1 MEETTKLV
9 RMTLSEA
16 GKKYGKPRKIFDIM
30 IDDKPYPVY
39 SIDGYEH
46 PNGKWNGCPDTWW
59 LDYSEHPIKGGITP
73 ESDLVPYVDKG
84 VNRICW
90 EIRFKQSNYSKFKWD
105 DWDIRSSGQCQIYAN
120 GKQVY
125 SFGSRSVDYALA
137 KAQYLMVNLM
147 EHPYNFLNP
156 EEERGRKIWYY
167 GLPATI
173 EPGYTRGDISIVPD
187 YSDIEQEE
195 WWDLYKLRS
204 HHVNIKKSNPEEE
217 NYTEKQ
223 DREMD
228 EDRFNETKEYGV
240 INHGDALWDGMIEW
254 FRK

>member
-1 MEETTKLV
+1 
-9 RMTLSEA
+9 
-16 GKKYGKPRKIFDIM
+16 
-30 IDDKPYPVY
+30 
-39 SIDGYEH
+39 
-46 PNGKWNGCPDTWW
+46 
-59 LDYSEHPIKGGITP
+59 
-73 ESDLVPYVDKG
+73 
-84 VNRICW
+84 
-90 EIRFKQSNYSKFKWD
+90 
-105 DWDIRSSGQCQIYAN
+105 
-120 GKQVY
+120 
-125 SFGSRSVDYALA
+125 
-137 KAQYLMVNLM
+137 MVNLM

-173 EPGYTRGDISIVPD
+173 EPGYTQGDIKIAPD

>member
-1 MEETTKLV
+1 MEEGEKLI

-16 GKKYGKPRKIFDIM
+16 TEKYGNPRKIFDIM

-46 PNGKWNGCPDTWW
+46 PNGKWNGCPATWW
-59 LDYSEHPIKGGITP
+59 LDFSDPPIKGEITP
-73 ESDLVPYVDKG
+73 ERELLPYVDKG

-90 EIRFKQSNYSKFKWD
+90 EIRFKQKNYAKFKWD
-105 DWDIRSSGQCQIYAN
+105 DFDIRSNGSCQIYAN

-137 KAQYLMVNLM
+137 KAQYMMVNLM
-147 EHPYNFLNP
+147 EHPYNFINS
-156 EEERGRKIWYY
+156 EEEKGRKIWYY
-167 GLPATI
+167 GLPATV
-173 EPGYTRGDISIVPD
+173 EPSYHPGEIKVAPD
-187 YSDIEQEE
+187 YTNIDQEK
-195 WWDLYKLRS
+195 WWDLYKIRS
-204 HHVNIKKSNPEEE
+204 RPIDLEKDNPEEE
-217 NYTEKQ
+217 NYTDKQ

-228 EDRFNETKEYGV
+228 EDNFNETKDYGV
-240 INHGDALWDGMIEW
+240 INHGDALWDGMINW